1 MPHAEPEGWQRNV
14 WALSLIVFTAFVG
27 FQFFS
32 PFLPLY
38 VQELGVTDPA
48 RVAIWSGVLLAVT
61 PSVAAVL
68 APVWGI
74 LADRVGRKLMM
85 IRSLVGFAVIIAA
98 MGLVTSVTQLFVA
111 RLLQGV
117 FAGFS
122 PWPWPACRVRATRC
136 RWPLAGCSR
145 PSS

>member
-48 RVAIWSGVLLAVT
+48 RVAIWSGCAPRRDAQRGRRPRPRLGH
-61 PSVAAVL
+61 PRGPRGAA
-68 APVWGI
+68 
-74 LADRVGRKLMM
+74 ADDDP
-85 IRSLVGFAVIIAA
+85 
-98 MGLVTSVTQLFVA
+98 VA
-111 RLLQGV
+111 RRLRGDHRRHW
-117 FAGFS
+117 AGS
-122 PWPWPACRVRATRC
+122 LPA
-136 RWPLAGCSR
+136 
-145 PSS
+145 